1 MPSQAASCGG
11 ITDVGTGPSCTRAP
25 GVAAVKVHP
34 SNADD
39 RRVNDAPRTLQPS
52 AADDFGRAALG
63 RLLSLLCDQL
73 GLATATVLDRN
84 GHPGL
89 DDVAVGTSLA
99 MPRASSAL
107 IDRAV
112 TGELV
117 LVAGGQGPAPD
128 DGTGGD
134 GGTVV
139 AAAVRDERGSVIGVI
154 VGADPLPHREF
165 DDRDRAALGGV
176 AHVAGPLLQAGL
188 TNPTALAAHQLAEV
202 VSAAQDVE
210 QLTRPLL
217 DALHQVSG
225 MASTYLTRVEN
236 DEQSVLYSL
245 NSQEQRGFVIP
256 EGVHVPW
263 EQSLCQRSLTENR
276 PFVDDVPAVWPES
289 EAAAALG
296 IRSSVSVPVR
306 LSSGELWGTLCGA
319 DDVSRP
325 QSASHLPLLKLFSR
339 LIAAEVERSAAVHQA
354 QEDAAVARRQASTDA
369 LTGCATRVTVEP
381 WLLEALG
388 RLGREEV
395 VATLFVDVDA
405 FTLVNDRHG
414 HATGDAVLAALGDR
428 LRSVGRADDLVARIG
443 GDEFLV
449 AVVLPRSSVASLT
462 NRVQGA
468 ADFDLDHAGHVISI
482 RCSVGCAISDEA
494 SDPTTLVAV
503 ADVEMYR
510 EKALHGR

>member
-1 MPSQAASCGG
+1 MNEALRTLPS
-11 ITDVGTGPSCTRAP
+11 V
-25 GVAAVKVHP
+25 
-34 SNADD
+34 ADD
-39 RRVNDAPRTLQPS
+39 LR
-52 AADDFGRAALG
+52 RAALG

-73 GLATATVLDRN
+73 GLATAIVLD
-84 GHPGL
+84 PGGRPGP

-99 MPRASSAL
+99 MPRVSAGL
-107 IDRAV
+107 IQRARA
-112 TGELV
+112 GELV
-117 LVAGGQGPAPD
+117 LVAGGQGDTAND
-128 DGTGGD
+128 GLGADGT
-134 GGTVV
+134 TVV
-139 AAAVRDERGSVIGVI
+139 AAAVHDAQGSVIGVI

-165 DDRDRAALGGV
+165 DDRDRAALRGV
-176 AHVAGPLLQAGL
+176 AHVAGPLVQAGL
-188 TNPTALAAHQLAEV
+188 TSPPVLAAQQLAEV

-217 DALHQVSG
+217 EALHQVSG
-225 MASTYLTRVEN
+225 MASTYLTRVEQ
-236 DEQSVLYSL
+236 DEQSILYSL
-245 NSQEQRGFVIP
+245 NSQAQRGFAIP

-263 EQSLCQRSLTENR
+263 EQSLCRRSLAENR
-276 PFVDDVPAVWPES
+276 PFVDDVPSVWPES

-296 IRSSVSVPVR
+296 IQSYVSVPVR

-325 QSASHLPLLKLFSR
+325 QAASHLPLLGLFSR
-339 LIAAEVERSAAVHQA
+339 LIAAEVERSAAVQQA
-354 QEDAAVARRQASTDA
+354 QEEAALARRQAHTDP

-381 WLLEALG
+381 WLLQALA

-405 FTLVNDRHG
+405 FKLVNDRHG

-462 NRVQGA
+462 HRVRTA
-468 ADFDLDHAGHVISI
+468 ADFDLDHAGHAISV
-482 RCSVGCAISDEA
+482 RCSVGCAISDE
-494 SDPTTLVAV
+494 SCDPTTLVAV

>member
-1 MPSQAASCGG
+1 M
-11 ITDVGTGPSCTRAP
+11 TD
-25 GVAAVKVHP
+25 
-34 SNADD
+34 D
-39 RRVNDAPRTLQPS
+39 L
-52 AADDFGRAALG
+52 GRAALG

-73 GLATATVLDRN
+73 GLSTATVLD
-84 GHPGL
+84 PGGQPSG
-89 DDVAVGTSLA
+89 DDVTVGTSLA
-99 MPRASSAL
+99 MPRVPVTL
-107 IDRAV
+107 IERAV
-112 TGELV
+112 AGEIV
-117 LVAGGQGPAPD
+117 LVAGSQGCTPD
-128 DGTGGD
+128 DVTGLD
-134 GGTVV
+134 GATVV
-139 AAAVRDERGSVIGVI
+139 AAAVHDAQGSVIGVV

-165 DDRDRAALGGV
+165 DDRDRAALRGI
-176 AHVAGPLLQAGL
+176 AHVAGPLVQAWL
-188 TNPTALAAHQLAEV
+188 TSPPVLAAQQLAEV
-202 VSAAQDVE
+202 VSGAQDVE

-217 DALHQVSG
+217 EALHQVSG
-225 MASTYLTRVEN
+225 MASTYLTRVELE
-236 DEQSVLYSL
+236 EQSVLYSL
-245 NSQEQRGFVIP
+245 NSQAQRGFAIP
-256 EGVHVPW
+256 EGIHVPW
-263 EQSLCQRSLTENR
+263 EQSLCRRSLAEDR
-276 PFVDDVPAVWPES
+276 PFVDDVPSVWPES

-296 IRSSVSVPVR
+296 IASYVSVPVR

-325 QSASHLPLLKLFSR
+325 RAASHLPLLGLFSR
-339 LIAAEVERSAAVHQA
+339 LIAAEVERSAAVQQA
-354 QEDAAVARRQASTDA
+354 QQEAALARRQASTDT

-381 WLLEALG
+381 WLLQALG

-405 FTLVNDRHG
+405 FKLVNDRHG

-449 AVVLPRSSVASLT
+449 AVVLPRSSVSSLT
-462 NRVQGA
+462 HRVRAA
-468 ADFDLDHAGHVISI
+468 ADFDLDHAGHVISV